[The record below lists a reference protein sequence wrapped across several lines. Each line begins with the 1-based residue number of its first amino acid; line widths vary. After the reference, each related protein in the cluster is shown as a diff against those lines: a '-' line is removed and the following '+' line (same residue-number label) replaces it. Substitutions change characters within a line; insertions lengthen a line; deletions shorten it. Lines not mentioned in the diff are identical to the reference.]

1 MGQARHPPRVDGG
14 SRLTWMPVV
23 GEHEARPTAHPE
35 TPIWGYTMR
44 NLQKPALSAL
54 GAVVAAV
61 LTASASQAQDAA
73 VTDPDLYH
81 VIFEND
87 RVRVLEYQDEPGD
100 KTSMH
105 DHPAFLVYALSAFER
120 RLTLPDGT
128 ELNRSFTPGQVL
140 FSEAQTHAGENIG
153 TTPTHIIM
161 VELK

>member
-1 MGQARHPPRVDGG
+1 MRV
-14 SRLTWMPVV
+14 
-23 GEHEARPTAHPE
+23 
-35 TPIWGYTMR
+35 MR
-44 NLQKPALSAL
+44 LSAMWA
-54 GAVVAAV
+54 GAAVAAAV
-61 LTASASQAQDAA
+61 LTSAVHAEDPA
-73 VTDPDLYH
+73 VTDPDFYK

-87 RVRVLEYQDEPGD
+87 RVRVLEYQDGPGD

-140 FSEAQTHAGENIG
+140 FSEAQTHAGENVG